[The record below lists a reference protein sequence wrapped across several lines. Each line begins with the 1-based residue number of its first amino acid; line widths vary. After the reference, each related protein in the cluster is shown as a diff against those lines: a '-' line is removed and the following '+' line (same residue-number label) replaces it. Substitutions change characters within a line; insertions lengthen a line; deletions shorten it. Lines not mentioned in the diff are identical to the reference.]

1 MVAVSIMMGKFITI
15 IFITIL
21 AASVISVGASMLITG
36 PQGPQAPQGEQDE
49 TGAIRATR
57 GKVK

>member
-1 MVAVSIMMGKFITI
+1 MAAVSIKIGKFITR

-21 AASVISVGASMLITG
+21 AASVISVGASMLMTG
-36 PQGPQAPQGEQDE
+36 PQGPQAPQGEQGE
-49 TGAIRATR
+49 TGATRATC